1 MKNGYGEERNWENEN
16 QSSMSSW
23 KSPIRIQGLD
33 QDIGN
38 KDFLKMRHGA
48 GILYT
53 G

>member
-1 MKNGYGEERNWENEN
+1 MKTGYGEEGNWENEN
-16 QSSMSSW
+16 QSSISSW
-23 KSPIRIQGLD
+23 KSPIRIQDLD

-53 G
+53 S

>member
-1 MKNGYGEERNWENEN
+1 MKSGYGEEGNWENEN

-23 KSPIRIQGLD
+23 KPRRIQGLD

-38 KDFLKMRHGA
+38 KDFLKMSHGA